1 MRALW
6 ALGFF
11 PGHFFMLTKNQEEK
25 TAGPFSAIPDAV
37 EAFRNGELVVVVDD
51 EKRENEGD
59 LVLAAEKVTPEG
71 INFMARHGRGLICV
85 SMEREAL
92 QRLHLNRMGPPGEG
106 GRFATA
112 FMQSVDAREGISTG
126 ISAYDRAHTI
136 RLLIGPETRPE
147 ELVRGGHVFPLEAA
161 SGGVLRRTGHTEAA
175 VDLARLAGLNPSG
188 VICEIINDD
197 GRMARLP
204 DLVEFAAKHG
214 LKIITIADLV
224 EWRRKREKLVELERK
239 VSLPTEAG
247 RFDLYLYRS
256 LPDDH
261 HHLALVM
268 GRPAEQPAPLV
279 RVHSE
284 CLTGDVFG
292 SLRCDCGTQLK
303 AAMERIAA
311 EGHGVVLYMR
321 QEGRGIGLAKKL
333 HAYELQEAGL
343 DTVEAN
349 QKLGFDA
356 DLRDYGI
363 GAQILA
369 DLGLKRIR
377 LLTNNPRK
385 IIGLKGHGLE
395 VVERVA
401 LVLPTTEHNERYLE
415 TKRTKMGHWL

>member
-1 MRALW
+1 MDTT
-6 ALGFF
+6 GIQDE
-11 PGHFFMLTKNQEEK
+11 TE
-25 TAGPFSAIPDAV
+25 AGLFSSIAAAI

-71 INFMARHGRGLICV
+71 INFMAKHGRGLICV
-85 SMEREAL
+85 AMEKEAL
-92 QRLHLNRMGPPGEG
+92 ARLHLSRMGPPGES

-112 FMQSVDAREGISTG
+112 FMQSVDAREGITTG

-136 RLLIGPETRPE
+136 RVLIGEATRPGD
-147 ELVRGGHVFPLEAA
+147 LVRGGHVFPLE
-161 SGGVLRRTGHTEAA
+161 SVPGGVLRRAGHTEAA
-175 VDLARLAGLNPSG
+175 VDLARLAGLTPAG
-188 VICEIINDD
+188 IICEIINDD

-204 DLVEFAAKHG
+204 DLLEFAAQHR

-224 EWRRKREKLVELERK
+224 AWRRKREKLIELERK

-247 RFDLYLYRS
+247 LFDLYLYRS

-292 SLRCDCGTQLK
+292 SLRCDCGAQLR
-303 AAMERIAA
+303 AAMERIAE

-349 QKLGFDA
+349 AQLGFDA

-369 DLGLKRIR
+369 DLGLRRIR

-395 VVERVA
+395 VVDRVA
-401 LVLPTTEHNERYLE
+401 LVLPKNAHNERYLE
-415 TKRTKMGHWL
+415 TKKVKLGHWL